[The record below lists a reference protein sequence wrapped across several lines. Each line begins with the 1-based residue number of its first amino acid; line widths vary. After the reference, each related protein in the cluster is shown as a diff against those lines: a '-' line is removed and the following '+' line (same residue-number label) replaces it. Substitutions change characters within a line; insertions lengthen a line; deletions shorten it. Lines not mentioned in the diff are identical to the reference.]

1 MNPYRRAECPNVD
14 VPAPWRRKD
23 PFPWHK
29 AICYPIVAATFGP
42 LFVLHTPDMGLLP
55 IGDVAHLPLLV
66 IGFVAWIIGVQAP
79 ASDTAKAR
87 MCRILWNCGQRD
99 TAIGVSIGWIPLRMS
114 KQRMDR
120 NARAVERF
128 VRQRR
133 RERYPWMKH

>member
-1 MNPYRRAECPNVD
+1 MNPYREAERSNVE

-29 AICYPIVAATFGP
+29 AICYPIVAVTLGP
-42 LFVLHTPDMGLLP
+42 VFALH
-55 IGDVAHLPLLV
+55 AHNPMEAVTDFAHWPLLV
-66 IGFVAWIIGVQAP
+66 IGFVVWIIGVQAP

-99 TAIGVSIGWIPLRMS
+99 TAIGVSIGWIPLRTS
-114 KQRMDR
+114 RQRMDR

-133 RERYPWMKH
+133 RERYPWLKD